1 MGTEDKEMENE
12 KVELNWDEEK
22 KGGISDTIRK
32 VVATGLSSPFL
43 SEDQLKIYLSGL
55 NLPKEVITQVLKG
68 AQKSK
73 QDLMQRV
80 GSEFSKV
87 IQKID
92 VVKEIKKA
100 LREHKISIK
109 ADIEFVPKNDV
120 IEDRDETTSPENS

>member
-55 NLPKEVITQVLKG
+55 NRNLMLS
-68 AQKSK
+68 KSFLNFF
-73 QDLMQRV
+73 DHINFLNH
-80 GSEFSKV
+80 F
-87 IQKID
+87 
-92 VVKEIKKA
+92 
-100 LREHKISIK
+100 
-109 ADIEFVPKNDV
+109 
-120 IEDRDETTSPENS
+120 